1 MSQQTPDDPDRPD
14 ARSPE
19 KDTAKLELSWP
30 KIFGGAL
37 AAVTTAVLGSQLG
50 VAGTIV
56 GAALASVVGAVA
68 GSLYTV
74 GLDRTHRTF
83 TSAVRRGVQR
93 VRGQKIEPEAS
104 ATAAIG
110 LAEPAG
116 PDATTARTRSRVLR
130 NALAATGAI
139 LAVSLLTITVFEL
152 VIGRSLNG
160 SEGTTV
166 SQVVEPRATRS
177 ATKSASP
184 SATPTPT
191 PTPTSAVPTPTAV
204 TPTVVTPTAASATS
218 TTTTTTAPP
227 TTTAPV
233 QTTTPVPTTQPSA
246 AQTSK
251 TTAPAPT
258 QSG

>member
-19 KDTAKLELSWP
+19 KDAAKLELSWP

-83 TSAVRRGVQR
+83 TSAVQRGIQR
-93 VRGQKIEPEAS
+93 VRGQKIEPEGS

-116 PDATTARTRSRVLR
+116 TDATTARTRSRVLR

-152 VIGRSLNG
+152 VVGRSLNG
-160 SEGTTV
+160 SDGTTV
-166 SQVVEPRATRS
+166 SQVVQPRATRS
-177 ATKSASP
+177 ATKSATP
-184 SATPTPT
+184 SAS
-191 PTPTSAVPTPTAV
+191 PTPTSTQTSTP
-204 TPTVVTPTAASATS
+204 TPTVVTPAVVTPTATATAPTS
-218 TTTTTTAPP
+218 TTAPP

-233 QTTTPVPTTQPSA
+233 ATTTPVPTTQPSA